1 MADREATTTQVQP
14 SGRIDLK
21 KSMYRYL
28 RHWYYFLIGL
38 LLALG
43 IGVFLMLFITPKY
56 LIYSTILV
64 RDIDKGPDFQAG
76 NPAFQDLGIFNQAT
90 SIDNEIE
97 AFRSLSLMERT
108 LKELALYTSYYVHGI
123 IKKEEIYGSDVPIR
137 VVVRSLKKSAY
148 DEDITV
154 TIRDTTRFDLLDW
167 YGQATYRFGQ
177 QIVKPYGTFSI
188 VRNPNATGGF
198 KEVIVRFN
206 NIRKLAVDY
215 NEDLKIA
222 QASKNADVLNLSLLH
237 PLPEKG
243 KDIMSTLIQVYN
255 EDERED
261 QNRLALST
269 VQFIDDRLREL
280 TNELTE
286 NELQE
291 ARFKIQNRVTDV
303 RSEASAYLEESR
315 NYNQQ
320 LSTLN
325 TQIQVVES
333 LERYLARSG
342 ELYELV
348 PSNLSIEDRALM
360 ELIERFNDLQLDR
373 ERMLRTQEP
382 TSPLVQNINGQLAT
396 LRQSLIENL
405 KIIRR
410 GLEVSR
416 NNIASR
422 ARGFQSR
429 ISEIPNI
436 ERELNDINRQQG
448 VRRDLYVYLLQKR
461 EESALYLAST
471 GSKIRVLDPPGAT
484 LQPETPKKPIVL
496 ALALFAGLVIP
507 FGLIMAGSLLS
518 DRVKHQETVERL
530 TAAPILGEI
539 SHHRG
544 KRRDILAQ
552 KPKSKVAEEFR
563 FIRSKLTAIAN
574 NKGKQ
579 VVLITSG
586 MNKDGK
592 TFVGVNLGTSL
603 SMAGYRVVMLDF
615 NLREKDDLFTY
626 LGLQP
631 DLGITEFVSTKTLTA
646 ENLIKSSP
654 VSPGFYFYLIGSGR
668 VPEQPAELMMNPRIG
683 QLIAQLK
690 EKFDYILIDTPAI
703 GQVADAYSLAR
714 YVDVCLYVMRYNHTK
729 REYIATAD
737 EIYKEG
743 RFNSTMIVLNDARRE
758 N

>member
-14 SGRIDLK
+14 SGRIDIK
-21 KSMYRYL
+21 KSLYRYL

-38 LLALG
+38 VLALG
-43 IGVFLMLFITPKY
+43 VGIFLMVFITPKY

-108 LKELALYTSYYVHGI
+108 LKELALYTSYYVQGI
-123 IKKEEIYGSDVPIR
+123 VKKEEIYGSDVPIR

-148 DEDITV
+148 DEDITI
-154 TIRDTTRFDLLDW
+154 TIRDTSRFELLDW
-167 YGQATYRFGQ
+167 HGQGTYRFGQ
-177 QIVKPYGTFSI
+177 PIVKPYGAFSI
-188 VRNPNATGGF
+188 VRNPKSTGGF
-198 KEVIVRFN
+198 REVTVRFN

-215 NEDLKIA
+215 NEDLKIT
-222 QASKNADVLNLSLLH
+222 QTSKNADVLNLSFLN

-255 EDERED
+255 QDERED

-280 TNELTE
+280 TAELTE

-315 NYNQQ
+315 TYNQQ

-333 LERYLARSG
+333 LERYLSRPG

-348 PSNLSIEDRALM
+348 PSNLNIEDRALM
-360 ELIERFNDLQLDR
+360 ELIGRFNDLQLDR

-382 TSPLVQNINGQLAT
+382 TSPLVQNINTQLAT
-396 LRQSLIENL
+396 LRQSIAENL

-410 GLEVSR
+410 GLEVTR

-484 LQPETPKKPIVL
+484 LKPETPKKPIVL

-507 FGLIMAGSLLS
+507 FGLVMAKGLLS
-518 DRVKHQETVERL
+518 DRVKHRETVERL
-530 TAAPILGEI
+530 TTTPILGEI
-539 SHHRG
+539 THHRG
-544 KRRDILAQ
+544 RKPLILYK
-552 KPKSKVAEEFR
+552 KPRAMVAEEFR
-563 FIRSKLTAIAN
+563 FIRSKLTAMAN
-574 NKGKQ
+574 NEGKQ
-579 VVLITSG
+579 VILITSG
-586 MNKDGK
+586 MNRDGK

-615 NLREKDDLFTY
+615 NLRQSDDLLSY
-626 LGLQP
+626 LGIQS
-631 DLGITEFVSTKTLTA
+631 DTGITEFINTKTLTA
-646 ENLIKSSP
+646 ENLIKASP
-654 VSPGFYFYLIGSGR
+654 VSPGFYFHMIGSGSAA
-668 VPEQPAELMMNPRIG
+668 EQPTELMMNPRIG
-683 QLIAQLK
+683 QLITQLK
-690 EKFDYILIDTPAI
+690 ENFDYILIDTPAI

-714 YVDVCLYVMRYNHTK
+714 YVDVCLYVVRYNHTK
-729 REYIATAD
+729 REYIATVD
-737 EIYKEG
+737 EINKEG